1 MRPLLL
7 WLWVMLLLLSLLWPP
22 DLQLWKGDS
31 IEIFSLELW
40 LQQSVNLEL
49 KFQYTKEQFQKK
61 LDV

>member
-1 MRPLLL
+1 
-7 WLWVMLLLLSLLWPP
+7 MLLLLSLLWPP

-49 KFQYTKEQFQKK
+49 KFQYTKEQFQKGN
-61 LDV
+61 VT